1 MKMIFKPTL
10 RTRIYISMLALI
22 IISLVVIGVTTFM
35 YFQNQNEKYHKERLK
50 RKEKTV
56 LMSLSYFFRDTENED
71 ELNGVS
77 RKFEEEITKLADING
92 VEINIFRMSGEILTS
107 SDYDYSNPEFYKTKV
122 PDPILEKLWSTHVHQ
137 VKEVDEETVAAYSL
151 LYGRDSLTPIA
162 IVNIPYQ
169 KVDVSGNSTIG
180 PFLTTLIEIYVFLLI
195 GASLVAFFLSNYI
208 TKSLRTI
215 ADKLKDVEINKKNEP
230 LIWKGEDEIGMLVK
244 DYNRMIEQL
253 EDSAEK
259 LAKTERESAWRE
271 MARQVAHE
279 IKNPLTPMKL
289 SVQHLGRALRPDDPD
304 YDEKLKVFSQKLIT
318 QIDALTNI
326 ANEFSNFAQMPKSK
340 LQKLDVVQIVKS
352 SIELFD
358 EHEDV
363 SLVFSSTENGE
374 IIINGDKEQLVRVFN
389 NVIKNAIQ
397 SIPSNQ
403 EGKVEIS
410 VSVKD
415 HYCLITIKDN
425 GEGIPEEVKDKIF
438 VPNFTTKSS
447 GSGLG
452 LAMVKQIVDAHHG
465 DITFKTKQGVG
476 TDFLVKLPLY

>member
-1 MKMIFKPTL
+1 MRLKPTL

-22 IISLVVIGVTTFM
+22 VISLIVIGVTTFM

-56 LMSLSYFFRDTENED
+56 LMSLSYFFRDTETEE

-77 RKFEEEITKLADING
+77 REFEEEITKLADING

-107 SDYDYSNPEFYKTKV
+107 SDYDYADPEFYKTKV
-122 PDPILEKLWSTHVHQ
+122 PDPILEKLWATHVHQ
-137 VKEVDEETVAAYSL
+137 LKEVDDETVAAYSL

-169 KVDVSGNSTIG
+169 ITEVSGSSDVG
-180 PFLTTLIEIYVFLLI
+180 PFLTTLIEIYIFLLI

-215 ADKLKDVEINKKNEP
+215 ADKLKGVQINSKNEP
-230 LIWKGEDEIGMLVK
+230 LKWKEEDEIGMLVK
-244 DYNRMIEQL
+244 EYNRMISQL

-271 MARQVAHE
+271 MAKQVAHE

-289 SVQHLGRALRPDDPD
+289 SVQHLQRALKPDDPD
-304 YDEKLKVFSQKLIT
+304 YEEKLALFAQKLIT

-326 ANEFSNFAQMPKSK
+326 ANEFSNFAKMPKSK
-340 LQKLDVVQIVKS
+340 LQKLDVVQVLRS
-352 SIELFD
+352 SMELFD
-358 EHEDV
+358 EHEGV
-363 SLVFSSTENGE
+363 TVHFENE
-374 IIINGDKEQLVRVFN
+374 LENSVEINGDKEQLLRVFN
-389 NVIKNAIQ
+389 NILKNAIQ
-397 SIPSNQ
+397 SMPTDHD
-403 EGKVEIS
+403 GKVEITLS
-410 VSVKD
+410 SD
-415 HYCLITIKDN
+415 GDFCCIAIQDN
-425 GEGIPEEVKDKIF
+425 GEGIPQEIQDKIF

-452 LAMVKQIVDAHHG
+452 LAMVKQIVDAH
-465 DITFKTKQGVG
+465 QGEIDFETELEKG
-476 TDFLVKLPLY
+476 TLFVVRLPLY